1 MVMNLSDEASDI
13 DPFVKVN
20 LINPDNFCLSDGMK
34 EWSSNDN
41 LL

>member
-20 LINPDNFCLSDGMK
+20 LINPDNFLFIWWNEGM
-34 EWSSNDN
+34 E
-41 LL
+41 L